1 MKSENRCICGHRF
14 KEHAPPVAGGK
25 QACGAKS
32 CKCKDFFY
40 MVAEGAWIIRCRCKH
55 KHTEHDPTPPYKCTR
70 CVPKPGAKPSTTQCS
85 GFDSPFVCNCDHGW
99 AAHAHVWEERSVVPL
114 LDQFGDPSLVRR
126 GLDEDGSA
134 GAEAS
139 SVPPPPA
146 TLSSQPT
153 ATASE
158 VEAVQ
163 SLTLLK
169 SKMQAKE
176 RR

>member
-1 MKSENRCICGHRF
+1 M
-14 KEHAPPVAGGK
+14 
-25 QACGAKS
+25 
-32 CKCKDFFY
+32 
-40 MVAEGAWIIRCRCKH
+40 
-55 KHTEHDPTPPYKCTR
+55 
-70 CVPKPGAKPSTTQCS
+70 
-85 GFDSPFVCNCDHGW
+85 
-99 AAHAHVWEERSVVPL
+99 VPL